1 MIHGANTTRKHRRAV
16 TLCATVAGW
25 LRIQNGL
32 IWYYLVHD
40 YFSVSGLDWGIIIGY
55 TGRCLF
61 CIVEKLLIS
70 SRSFLHQLSRRYALY
85 PFECTDQVNLRTVT
99 GLG

>member
-1 MIHGANTTRKHRRAV
+1 M
-16 TLCATVAGW
+16 
-25 LRIQNGL
+25 

-40 YFSVSGLDWGIIIGY
+40 YFSVSGLDWGTIIVSFSLSIFVPPQVWNGY